1 VAEGRPPKRPPQ
13 APFPILCDEEYRRA
27 GRDDGT
33 READRRRDVGVAMST
48 EPSGMEPASGADP
61 ARQRRRAPWAAVSMV
76 AGAAF
81 AVIALLHA
89 PGIAYA
95 IVAIVAGLA
104 YSLVHM
110 YSRRDV

>member
-1 VAEGRPPKRPPQ
+1 
-13 APFPILCDEEYRRA
+13 
-27 GRDDGT
+27 
-33 READRRRDVGVAMST
+33 MST
-48 EPSGMEPASGADP
+48 EPNGMQPTPPADADL
-61 ARQRRRAPWAAVSMV
+61 RRRRAPWAGVSVV

-81 AVIALLHA
+81 AIIALLHA

-110 YSRRDV
+110 YGRRGD